1 MFSMKNELVLCSCNN
16 TEHQLLFLGYEDSEI
31 GNEVYIHI
39 HLPTQSFWKR
49 LKHGI
54 KYILGYKSRYGDFD
68 EIVLNKDHAKQ
79 FSKVVNFLDPSK
91 VF

>member
-1 MFSMKNELVLCSCNN
+1 MEKELIICSCNS
-16 TEHQLLFLGYEDSEI
+16 TDHQLLFLGIEDSKY
-31 GNEVYIHI
+31 GNEVYMHV

-68 EIVLNKDHAKQ
+68 EVILQKEHAQQ
-79 FSKVVNFLDPSK
+79 FIKVANFLDPSK
-91 VF
+91 IF